1 MKRIPSSFA
10 VLWFL
15 VAAAYPFQV
24 HAQDYPKGPINLVIP
39 LAPGDAVDIAA
50 RTLSEELS
58 RLLKVPIIA
67 QNRPGAGSA
76 LGTDIA
82 AKARKDGY
90 TILITNNASL
100 IARRI
105 LDPATAPYDPFNDF
119 VPLGMAFRTPTI
131 LAVRSD
137 SPFRNFAGM
146 IEFAKVNP
154 GKVRLGTPGIGTVAD
169 LSLQLVNSL
178 AGTDI
183 TMVPFTGASPAVT
196 ALRGGH
202 VEGIL
207 LALGVVSG
215 QVKAGALKGLAIS
228 SRFPEFPDIPPIT
241 ELGYRQDLQ
250 GVWSGFFA
258 PAGVSAEVV
267 GTLVSAIEKAVNAPD
282 LAPRLLALGM
292 VREYVAPAPLR
303 ERMREEYRLIEELV
317 KKTGLGK

>member
-1 MKRIPSSFA
+1 MRLIIRLFSVFSCMFA
-10 VLWFL
+10 TALPAL
-15 VAAAYPFQV
+15 
-24 HAQDYPKGPINLVIP
+24 AQDYPKSAINLIIP

-58 RLLKVPIIA
+58 RLLKVPIVA

-76 LGTDIA
+76 IGTDIA
-82 AKARKDGY
+82 AKAKKDGY

-100 IARRI
+100 IVRRI

-146 IEFAKVNP
+146 MEFAKANP
-154 GKVRLGTPGIGTVAD
+154 GKVRLGTPGIGTMSD
-169 LSLQLVNSL
+169 LSLQLLNSL

-183 TMVPFTGASPAVT
+183 TMVPYTGASPAVT

-215 QVKAGALKGLAIS
+215 QIKSGTLRGLAIS
-228 SRFPEFPDIPPIT
+228 SRFPEFPDVPAIT

-258 PAGVSAEVV
+258 PAGVSAEVTS
-267 GTLVSAIEKAVNAPD
+267 TLVSAIEKAVNAPD
-282 LAPRLLALGM
+282 IGPRLLALGM
-292 VREYVAPAPLR
+292 VREYVAPGPLR
-303 ERMREEYRLIEELV
+303 EKMREEYRLIEDLV
-317 KKTGLGK
+317 KKSGLGK

>member
-1 MKRIPSSFA
+1 MRLPLRLFA
-10 VLWFL
+10 VLWPL
-15 VAAAYPFQV
+15 LAAAPPIQ
-24 HAQDYPKGPINLVIP
+24 AQDYPRSPINLVIP

-50 RTLSEELS
+50 RTLSEDLS
-58 RLLKVPIIA
+58 RTLKVPIVA

-76 LGTDIA
+76 LGTDLV

-100 IARRI
+100 IVRRI
-105 LDPATAPYDPFNDF
+105 LDPATAPYDPFMDL

-137 SPFRNFAGM
+137 STFRDFAGM
-146 IEFAKVNP
+146 IAFAKANP
-154 GKVRLGTPGIGTVAD
+154 GKLRLGTPGIGTMSD
-169 LSLQLVNSL
+169 LSLQLINSL

-202 VEGIL
+202 IEGIL

-215 QVKAGALKGLAIS
+215 QIKSGALKGLAIS
-228 SRFPEFPDIPPIT
+228 TRFPDFPDTPALT

-258 PAGVSAEVV
+258 PAGVSSEVV
-267 GTLVSAIEKAVNAPD
+267 STLVSAIEKAVNAPD
-282 LAPRLLALGM
+282 IAPKLLALGM
-292 VREYVAPAPLR
+292 VREYVAPAALR
-303 ERMREEYRLIEELV
+303 DRMREEYRMIDELV
-317 KKTGLGK
+317 RKTGLGK

>member
-1 MKRIPSSFA
+1 MKPFPRLCA
-10 VLWFL
+10 VLL
-15 VAAAYPFQV
+15 SLAAAVPLT
-24 HAQDYPKGPINLVIP
+24 HAQDYPKSPINLVIP

-58 RLLKVPIIA
+58 RLLKVPIVA

-76 LGTDIA
+76 LGTDMV

-100 IARRI
+100 IVRRI
-105 LDPATAPYDPFNDF
+105 LDPATATYDPFNDL

-137 SPFRNFAGM
+137 SPFRNFADM
-146 IEFAKVNP
+146 IGFAKSNP
-154 GKVRLGTPGIGTVAD
+154 GKVRLGTPGVGTMSD
-169 LSLQLVNSL
+169 LSLQLINSL

-215 QVKAGALKGLAIS
+215 QVKSGALKGLAIS
-228 SRFPEFPDIPPIT
+228 SRFPELPDIPRIT

-258 PAGVSAEVV
+258 PAGVSAAVV
-267 GTLVSAIEKAVNAPD
+267 STLVSAVEKAVNAPD
-282 LAPRLLALGM
+282 IAPKLLALGM
-292 VREYVAPAPLR
+292 VREYVAPVALR
-303 ERMREEYRLIEELV
+303 DRMREEYRMIDELV
-317 KKTGLGK
+317 RKTGLGK

>member
-1 MKRIPSSFA
+1 MKLRSVFFA

-15 VAAAYPFQV
+15 FFLALPL
-24 HAQDYPKGPINLVIP
+24 HAQDYPKGPITLVIP

-50 RTLSEELS
+50 RAMSEELS

-67 QNRPGAGSA
+67 QNRPGAGAA
-76 LGTDIA
+76 LGTDQV
-82 AKARKDGY
+82 AKGRKDGY

-100 IARRI
+100 IVRRI
-105 LDPATAPYDPFNDF
+105 LDPSTAPYDPFNDF

-137 SPFRNFAGM
+137 SAFRNFADM
-146 IEFAKVNP
+146 IEFAKKNP
-154 GKVRLGTPGIGTVAD
+154 GKVRLGTPGVGTAAD
-169 LSLQLVNSL
+169 LSMQLINSL

-215 QVKAGALKGLAIS
+215 QIKAGALRGLAIS
-228 SRFPEFPDIPPIT
+228 NRFPELPDIAPIS
-241 ELGYRQDLQ
+241 ESGFRQDLQ

-258 PAGVSAEVV
+258 PAGVSGEVV
-267 GTLVSAIEKAVNAPD
+267 GTLVAAVEKTVNSPDIAPK
-282 LAPRLLALGM
+282 LLGLGM
-292 VREYVAPAPLR
+292 VREYVAPAQLR
-303 ERMREEYRLIEELV
+303 ERMREEYRLVEDLIR
-317 KKTGLGK
+317 KTGLGK

>member
-1 MKRIPSSFA
+1 MKLLPRLFA

-15 VAAAYPFQV
+15 LAAAPAAQ
-24 HAQDYPKGPINLVIP
+24 AQDYPKSPITLVIP

-58 RLLKVPIIA
+58 RLLKVPIVA
-67 QNRPGAGSA
+67 QNRPGAGLA
-76 LGTDIA
+76 LGTDMV

-90 TILITNNASL
+90 TLLITTNAAL
-100 IARRI
+100 TVRRI

-137 SPFRNFAGM
+137 SAFRNFAEM
-146 IEFAKVNP
+146 MAFAKANP
-154 GKVRLGTPGIGTVAD
+154 GKVRLGTPGVGTMAD

-207 LALGVVSG
+207 LALGAASG
-215 QVKAGALKGLAIS
+215 QMKSGTFRGLAIS
-228 SRFPEFPDIPPIT
+228 TRFPEFADVPAIT

-267 GTLVSAIEKAVNAPD
+267 STLVAAIEKAVTVPD
-282 LAPRLLALGM
+282 LGPKLLGLGM
-292 VREYVAPAPLR
+292 VREYVAPGPLR
-303 ERMREEYRLIEELV
+303 ERMREEYRLIEDLL
-317 KKTGLGK
+317 KKSGLGK